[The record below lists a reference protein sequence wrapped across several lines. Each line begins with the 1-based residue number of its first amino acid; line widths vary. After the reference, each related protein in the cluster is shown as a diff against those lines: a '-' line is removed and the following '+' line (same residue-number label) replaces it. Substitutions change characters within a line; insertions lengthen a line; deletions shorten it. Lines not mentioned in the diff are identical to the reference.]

1 MKKVFLF
8 LFAAM
13 ILVGCS
19 ENYSNG
25 SRVGFVTKF
34 SKKGLIFSSWECTL
48 NTTQT
53 GMNSAE
59 PFECSVDRLN
69 QDENTV
75 AVLDSAADLGWKVMI
90 HYHQLYGKNWFGTRG
105 ETSYLIE
112 KVDVLNRNPI
122 GQIFQSQDTSR
133 SGRVV
138 DTIYVV
144 IDKSK

>member
-25 SRVGFVTKF
+25 SRVGYVTKF
-34 SKKGLIFSSWECTL
+34 SKKGLAIDTWECTL

-53 GMNSAE
+53 GMNSGAA
-59 PFECSVDRLN
+59 FECSVDRLN
-69 QDENTV
+69 EDERIIST
-75 AVLDSAADLGWKVMI
+75 LDSALKNSLKVMI
-90 HYHQLYGKNWFGTRG
+90 HYHELYGKNWFSNRG
-105 ETSYLIE
+105 ETDYMIDSVE
-112 KVDVLNRNPI
+112 VLDNQI
-122 GQIFQSQDTSR
+122 GQGFSQDTSR